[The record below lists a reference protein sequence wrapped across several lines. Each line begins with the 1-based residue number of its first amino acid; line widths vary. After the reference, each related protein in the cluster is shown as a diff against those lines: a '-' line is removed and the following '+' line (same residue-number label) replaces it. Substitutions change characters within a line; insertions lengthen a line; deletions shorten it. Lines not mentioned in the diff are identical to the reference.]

1 MKYKLLFILYTLC
14 QPHFVQASWF
24 TDTSF
29 QAVYQ
34 ALINH
39 QPKLAWQELILALS
53 RENIE
58 SGYWLAVKQE
68 ILSQTSCGQKLVNH
82 AGPVTANI
90 SIAFIRRSGLSSQG
104 FQIKLSAENTKTD
117 SIVEL
122 IAPSSTRLLKT
133 KLPKQ
138 IAYQEIET
146 KEMLI
151 KPSTGVYQLRIND
164 QFFPL
169 LIAIPDNKSWLTY
182 DSTAD
187 IISISFPKTVK
198 GCSQA
203 VAAWQWFDNNYI
215 MLDSK
220 IPIQKHIAPVP
231 QPTYQYEG
239 AKHLSASVSLFEY
252 QQGIKIDYIQRV
264 AIPFSP
270 FVNEKKDV
278 IN

>member
-1 MKYKLLFILYTLC
+1 MKYKRLFILYTLC

-24 TDTSF
+24 TDTSL

-39 QPKLAWQELILALS
+39 QPKLAWQELILTLS

-58 SGYWLAVKQE
+58 SRYWLAVKQE
-68 ILSQTSCGQKLVNH
+68 ILSQTSCGQKLIENSVVLPMNM
-82 AGPVTANI
+82 NI
-90 SIAFIRRSGLSSQG
+90 SFIRRSGLSSQG
-104 FQIKLSAENTKTD
+104 FQIKLSAENTKTA
-117 SIVEL
+117 SLVEL
-122 IAPSSTRLLKT
+122 ISPSSARLLRA
-133 KLPKQ
+133 KLSKQ
-138 IAYQEIET
+138 SAYQELET

-151 KPSTGVYQLRIND
+151 TPSTGVYQLRING
-164 QFFPL
+164 QSLPL

-182 DSTAD
+182 DSTANN
-187 IISISFPKTVK
+187 IRSSFPETIK

-203 VAAWQWFDNNYI
+203 VASWQWFDSNYT

-220 IPIQKHIAPVP
+220 IPIQKHIASVT

-239 AKHLSASVSLFEY
+239 AKHLSASVSVLEY
-252 QQGIKIDYIQRV
+252 QQGIKGEYIQRV

-270 FVNEKKDV
+270 SVKEKKDV

>member
-24 TDTSF
+24 TDTSL

-104 FQIKLSAENTKTD
+104 FQIKLSAENV
-117 SIVEL
+117 S
-122 IAPSSTRLLKT
+122 APSNFKLISPSKSVMLEGLLARQKS
-133 KLPKQ
+133 
-138 IAYQEIET
+138 YQEIES
-146 KEMLI
+146 KEILVEPRSGI
-151 KPSTGVYQLRIND
+151 YQLKIGENTYRLVISQPSNQNWLKLD
-164 QFFPL
+164 NTIQQLTVNLPL
-169 LIAIPDNKSWLTY
+169 E
-182 DSTAD
+182 TA
-187 IISISFPKTVK
+187 
-198 GCSQA
+198 GCTNPI
-203 VAAWQWFDNNYI
+203 AAWQWFDNQYN
-215 MLDSK
+215 LLGRR
-220 IPIQKHIAPVP
+220 IPITQSTTPIPTSKHKP
-231 QPTYQYEG
+231 QG
-239 AKHLSASVSLFEY
+239 AKNLSATASIFEY
-252 QQGIKIDYIQRV
+252 QQNVKIEYIQRI
-264 AIPFSP
+264 AIPLTP
-270 FVNEKKDV
+270 
-278 IN
+278 